1 VDDLGF
7 ELSQYTAQA
16 DAGKPAI
23 EFNYFDARVEMVA
36 YRCTACTT
44 MIAAQG
50 EGDIMLID
58 AGVAHLG
65 RSALGAGKAARKKCV
80 KNTHVVLFG

>member
-1 VDDLGF
+1 
-7 ELSQYTAQA
+7 
-16 DAGKPAI
+16 
-23 EFNYFDARVEMVA
+23 
-36 YRCTACTT
+36 
-44 MIAAQG
+44 
-50 EGDIMLID
+50 MLID